1 MILYEYN
8 ENASDE
14 RVKGLM
20 LKAQHR
26 HPESQKLYLTF
37 FQMEL
42 ENRRK
47 ADEDLA
53 LQHATVVYAEGKKK
67 FPTNF
72 NYYLDMLKMVD
83 KFEYA
88 HSIQAMI
95 LNDMTETFRNDDL
108 LWHTFAQRELVGLST
123 GNFRETIRNSGRDNG
138 AVDHHMNGADD
149 CFKMSLDMIKTEEQ
163 VPAYLR
169 KRIEYSVQIY
179 EESVKVVITFIL
191 NRCFCFRISVEKKH
205 FHELHSSISD

>member
-20 LKAQHR
+20 LRAQQL

-42 ENRRK
+42 ENKRK
-47 ADEDLA
+47 ADEELA
-53 LQHATVVYAEGKKK
+53 LQHATIVYTNGKKK
-67 FPTNF
+67 FPNNF

-83 KFEYA
+83 KFDYA
-88 HSIQAMI
+88 HSIQTMI
-95 LNDMTETFRNDDL
+95 LNDMSEIFRNDDI
-108 LWHTFAQRELVGLST
+108 LWHTFAQRELIGLST
-123 GNFRETIRNSGRDNG
+123 GNFRETIRNGGRDNNG
-138 AVDHHMNGADD
+138 YGDGVVDHHMNGGGDD

-179 EESVKVVITFIL
+179 EESVKVVI
-191 NRCFCFRISVEKKH
+191 KH
-205 FHELHSSISD
+205 FPNVIFIIFK